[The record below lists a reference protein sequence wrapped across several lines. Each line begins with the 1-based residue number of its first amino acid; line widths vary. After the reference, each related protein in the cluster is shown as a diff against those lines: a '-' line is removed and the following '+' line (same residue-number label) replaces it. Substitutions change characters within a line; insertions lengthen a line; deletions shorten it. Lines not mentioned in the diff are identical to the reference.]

1 MSFSD
6 AERALYLFGMSNQ
19 MTEFELDRVEA
30 EYGIDLKRGHTG
42 SIATDQIY
50 YPQIEREVR
59 DEAAQ
64 MAPQYEMFYSIEKTI
79 RTLVRDVLEEEKGE
93 EWWSTDTIPDNIRSE
108 CENRMQR
115 EIDTG
120 TTVRSADPLDFST
133 FGELGGIIKSNW
145 ELFGGQFKSKRAV
158 EKVMASLN
166 TLRGP
171 IAHCSPLAEDEVVR
185 LQLSVRDWFRL
196 ME

>member
-1 MSFSD
+1 MMLSD
-6 AERALYLFGMSNQ
+6 AERLLYLFGMSNQ
-19 MTEFELDRVEA
+19 MTEHGLDRVEA
-30 EYGIDLKRGHTG
+30 EHGIDLKRGHAG
-42 SIATDQIY
+42 SIATDEIY
-50 YPQIEREVR
+50 YPQIEQELRE
-59 DEAAQ
+59 EAAY
-64 MAPQYEMFYSIEKTI
+64 MAPQYEMFYSIERTI

-93 EWWSTDTIPDNIRSE
+93 GWWSTDTIPENIRSE

-115 EIDTG
+115 EVDTG

-133 FGELGGIIKSNW
+133 FGELGEIVKSNW
-145 ELFGGQFKSKRAV
+145 NLFGGQFRSKKAV
-158 EKVMASLN
+158 ERVMANLN

-185 LQLSVRDWFRL
+185 LQLSIRDWFRL